1 MSSQDDIIP
10 LTNKT
15 YSQATSTPS
24 TSAVKQKKGE
34 FATSGV
40 QPSFALELDISTIEH
55 VKRLYIKKKREFPS
69 CYINQYYIGL
79 VR

>member
-10 LTNKT
+10 LTNKA
-15 YSQATSTPS
+15 YSQTTSVPS
-24 TSAVKQKKGE
+24 TSQQSSAVKQKKGE

-55 VKRLYIKKKREFPS
+55 VKYIHIEV
-69 CYINQYYIGL
+69 I
-79 VR
+79 